1 MANPMNRVPRTSE
14 DFIKSAKTAGADR
27 QTKSAKAAT
36 LNRIL
41 NSNLSKQAGME
52 RIAQGFVGPVMMRL
66 KYEGVVRNVLTED
79 PIAPGQVPVY
89 DVLDEMGR
97 AYFLENYQAEA
108 VISQYEGK
116 RVQFGFR
123 HLAAFPT
130 VQEMDYYEL
139 TVDALEYAVNEAR
152 QRIQEE
158 EDDYLF
164 ALLDVAVD
172 EFTADTPDFSGQTT
186 HHIVAASDKG
196 CFMPGDFLTARAK
209 AAKNRLE
216 AKNVLM
222 NPSDAYDMFR
232 WNTVE
237 ASVNF
242 ANKVFEDGDETMSFM
257 GFNIRK
263 SVRVPD
269 KTAYVLAD
277 PDYVGRMPIRKE
289 LEVRDNPQVERFS
302 VGMVMDERINE
313 VILNS
318 NSIYRITKQ

>member
-1 MANPMNRVPRTSE
+1 MANPNARIPRTSE
-14 DFIKSAKTAGADR
+14 DFIKSCKTAGVDR

-41 NSNLSKQAGME
+41 NSNLSKQAGMNK
-52 RIAQGFVGPVMMRL
+52 IAQGFVGPVMMRL

-97 AYFLENYQAEA
+97 AYFIENYQAEA
-108 VISQYEGK
+108 LISQYEGK
-116 RVQFGFR
+116 RVQYGFR
-123 HLAAFPT
+123 HLAAFPS
-130 VQEMDYYEL
+130 VQETDYYEL

-172 EFTADTPDFSGQTT
+172 DFSGQTT
-186 HHIVAASDKG
+186 HQVVAASDKG
-196 CFMPGDFLTARAK
+196 CFMPGDFLTARA
-209 AAKNRLE
+209 AASQNRLD
-216 AKNVLM
+216 ARNVLM
-222 NPSDAYDMFR
+222 NPSDAFDMFR

-237 ASVNF
+237 SSVNF
-242 ANKVFEDGDETMSFM
+242 ANQVFENGDENEIKFM

-263 SVRVPD
+263 SVRVPVG
-269 KTAYVLAD
+269 TAYVLGD

-289 LEVRDNPQVERFS
+289 LEIREDNQTERFS
-302 VGMVMDERINE
+302 LGMVMDERINE
-313 VILNS
+313 IILNS
-318 NSIYRITKQ
+318 NSIYRIIKQ